1 MTSRPEATSVESSHR
16 GARLKQSLHPI
27 PYLITPIGMLLVF
40 FIAPLIILLIISF
53 RHQTLYGSSTGFTLD
68 NFRSLISSPLYRQVA
83 IDTIVIA
90 TFAMAVQLV
99 LAIPTA
105 YIMAFRAG
113 RFELPILLA
122 LVLADELN
130 PIIRIYA
137 WRMLLGREGLINYV
151 VQAVGLRDQ
160 PIDWLLFSK
169 FAVVVVLSTSWV
181 PYTTI
186 PIYAAMK
193 AINPNLFESAIDLG
207 AGWPRRWRTV
217 LVPLAAP
224 GIVVAIILVY
234 IPLFTEFATPALV
247 GGPTSYMLGNSV
259 ADLMLTTGDWG
270 KGAALSLML
279 LAASAGVAVA
289 AYFAARLNQ
298 ID

>member
-1 MTSRPEATSVESSHR
+1 MLTVFFVAPLV
-16 GARLKQSLHPI
+16 I
-27 PYLITPIGMLLVF
+27 LLV
-40 FIAPLIILLIISF
+40 ISF
-53 RHQTLYGSSTGFTLD
+53 RHQTLYGTETGFTLD
-68 NFRSLISSPLYRQVA
+68 NFRALVSSPLYRRVA
-83 IDTIVIA
+83 LDTIIIA
-90 TFAMAVQLV
+90 TVAMAVQLA
-99 LAIPTA
+99 LAVPTA
-105 YIMAFRAG
+105 YVMAFRAG

-137 WRMLLGREGLINYV
+137 WRMLLGREGLINYL
-151 VQAVGLRDQ
+151 VQAIGLTDQ
-160 PIDWLLFSK
+160 PLDWLLFSK

-270 KGAALSLML
+270 RGAALSLIL
-279 LAASAGVAVA
+279 LAASGAVGII

-298 ID
+298 LD